1 MIGDRN
7 FKILELLKQGKNNIV
22 ELATSL
28 EISER
33 MLRYDIEILNQVFKY
48 YTSLEIIDIK
58 NANLTLLIENYEEKL
73 SLIPFKEYVFNTYE
87 RQTYII
93 LDIFLEN
100 NKFKLQDLVDKYDI
114 SKSTLRTVIK
124 DINLEIEKY
133 NLKIEIDSNKGYM
146 ITGKESKIRFYLI
159 NKLRSLKN
167 NKFNIYFFGELRKKL
182 LEYSKVINLDKAKEL
197 VRDFTED
204 IKLTDEAFDIVSYYI
219 FISGNRNIDNNRL
232 IESEVDN
239 KSFIQK
245 TEEYKKISKHF
256 MNEHLNELDMMMLT
270 DLYLGLYN
278 YNEEQSFYIN
288 WIEIEDIVNDII
300 NNLNENFDRDF
311 SKDKIFREEL
321 IHHIKPAIYRMKKKI
336 TLGESISSEVK
347 EEYGEIY
354 EKTEKS
360 LKGKWDSEEISF
372 ITIMVKR
379 ALDRMNKNIKKELV
393 KILVVCGLG
402 YSSSKLIVENLE
414 ENFDVDIIDVI
425 PYNQLRAY
433 ENIDE
438 VDLIVTTLDIL
449 SERNEI
455 IKVNAIFKSED
466 IEKLEK
472 YGLPRRNIKIS
483 ETKLLEFIKQNIGK
497 SDIEIKENIKKE
509 FEPWI
514 YFDIEEKK
522 VKRIYDFLT
531 PENIK
536 LNVNSEN
543 IDEALKVAVDLMLEN
558 GIANKEYY
566 HNLKK
571 QIDKYGKY
579 IQVGDMTILPHGEL
593 NKDVKK
599 TGFILLTLK
608 NEIDFY
614 GEKVKIII
622 VLASKNKDEHLD
634 AILDLNKCLRKYNFE
649 KNLLEI
655 KNKKE
660 IPLFLKNILKGKK

>member
-167 NKFNIYFFGELRKKL
+167 DKFNIYFFGELRKKL

-336 TLGESISSEVK
+336 TLGESISSEVQ

-354 EKTEKS
+354 KKTEKS

-402 YSSSKLIVENLE
+402 YSSSKFIVENLE

-497 SDIEIKENIKKE
+497 TDAEIKENIKKE